1 MESGAPNTQRVE
13 LRDGHVALVA
23 PLHPDDR
30 VRYLAGFER
39 ISPQSRYLR
48 FMTPMERL
56 TESQIKYMLEIDHR
70 DHEALL
76 AVDEDSGDAVG
87 IGRFVR
93 LEEKPDSAE
102 AAVVVVDHWQGNGL
116 GKALMRLLAQRA
128 REVGIRV
135 FEALLLVENEAMMGL
150 LEVLGP
156 VRTVSDDGT
165 TLAVEVDLPEEG
177 VGEHM
182 TGILRAVAEG
192 GFELATPPANE
203 IPGGDPRASS

>member
-1 MESGAPNTQRVE
+1 MESGAPETTRVE

-39 ISPQSRYLR
+39 VSPQSRYLR

-56 TESQIKYMLEIDHR
+56 TESQIKYLLGVDHR

-76 AVDEDSGDAVG
+76 AVDEDTGDAVG

-93 LEEKPDSAE
+93 LENRPASAE
-102 AAVVVVDHWQGNGL
+102 AAVIVVDHWQGFGL
-116 GKALMRLLAQRA
+116 GKTLMRLLAQRA
-128 REVGIRV
+128 REVGINR
-135 FEALLLVENEAMMGL
+135 FEAILLAENEAMMGL
-150 LEVLGP
+150 MHALGP
-156 VRTVSDDGT
+156 TRTVSDDGA

-182 TGILRAVAEG
+182 TGILRAVAGG
-192 GFELATPPANE
+192 GFEMATPPAGE